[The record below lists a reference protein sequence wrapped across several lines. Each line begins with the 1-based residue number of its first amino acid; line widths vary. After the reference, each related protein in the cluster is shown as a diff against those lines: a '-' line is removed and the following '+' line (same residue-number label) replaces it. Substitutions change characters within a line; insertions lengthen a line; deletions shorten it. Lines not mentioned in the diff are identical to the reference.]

1 MGMRISTQKQNI
13 IISWSQT
20 VNTSTCR
27 FKTAIDS
34 AALST
39 KMCVFFLFEKKTR
52 IARCI
57 KPFPMEYHKYRSE
70 STSGFATFR
79 APFFCFI
86 MI

>member
-1 MGMRISTQKQNI
+1 MEMAISTQKQNI

-34 AALST
+34 ASLSA
-39 KMCVFFLFEKKTR
+39 KMCVFFLFQKKGEMHD
-52 IARCI
+52 A
-57 KPFPMEYHKYRSE
+57 FNFSMEYRECRSE
-70 STSGFATFR
+70 STSGLATFR

>member
-1 MGMRISTQKQNI
+1 MKMTISTKKQNI

-34 AALST
+34 ASLSA
-39 KMCVFFLFEKKTR
+39 KMCVFFLFQKKR
-52 IARCI
+52 VLQDALEL
-57 KPFPMEYHKYRSE
+57 MEYREYQSE
-70 STSGFATFR
+70 STSGVAKFR
-79 APFFCFI
+79 VPFFRVI